1 MSFYIPLD
9 YSGWCVSVFPS
20 RLSFLVWGFSL
31 FWCLLFLHSPY
42 VVLFDVPDTSLCL
55 PGSSFCSFFHC
66 TIFLGVPIAT
76 FFVYRRQFGSLC
88 LCFGL
93 LSVDRSTRSCP
104 VLLLLLAQCT
114 TCPVSFCVS
123 GLLCWAFSHWY
134 GLPSFSLRLGFLWEV
149 CWGCLSSQGGQVRV
163 YVYAVLCSVLF
174 TIMWILSGLLGST
187 GFFWVDWVFLFIEV
201 LPSRYFLCL
210 PIWMV
215 SYYPGDISPVLKSRL
230 TIYRKTLFIT

>member
-1 MSFYIPLD
+1 MFA
-9 YSGWCVSVFPS
+9 
-20 RLSFLVWGFSL
+20 GFI
-31 FWCLLFLHSPY
+31 FLFL
-42 VVLFDVPDTSLCL
+42 
-55 PGSSFCSFFHC
+55 FHC

-215 SYYPGDISPVLKSRL
+215 SYYPGDISPVIKSRL